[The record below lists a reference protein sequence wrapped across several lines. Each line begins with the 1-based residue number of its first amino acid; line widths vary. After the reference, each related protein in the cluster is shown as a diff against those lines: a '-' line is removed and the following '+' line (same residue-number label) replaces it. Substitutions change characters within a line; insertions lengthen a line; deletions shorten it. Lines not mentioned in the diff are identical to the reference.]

1 MTSTS
6 GEQLALLASAPAPEQ
21 QVASGVSLL
30 GLTLDQTAFL
40 HFLSSEWMIPSTG
53 YLLLGTR
60 QACGI
65 DLSNSSAVGIWFDVQ
80 ILPDNTVMVWR
91 DEAWAETT
99 LRGLK
104 TSDTVVSWSGPL
116 PAFAVDHFSVGSE
129 ATKAKL
135 LALARNF
142 ADMEIPSQPFE
153 VGALLQVAPPEQAPP
168 GTSSWQ
174 PPQNW
179 NALRGAAAM
188 AAFAVP
194 AIDPWLELFCDLL
207 RAGVSNTDS
216 VENLHAPWWRIAL
229 WSDSAEQG
237 QLPALWRAMVAQF
250 SKPGRLNEWRAKAIL
265 NDICEQARG
274 LGEDEAR
281 LERLSEGARSLLDDR
296 GTVQDLG
303 AQDDFLALTLQLL
316 LLRPS
321 PEKFFGWREEW
332 PAIPPVVWW
341 TGMTLAGYL
350 QGYRSLPTQFRG
362 TAECRRLLAL
372 KTWQHACTKGSGPWN
387 TLTPDNV
394 AWRVDGGAIVMT
406 ADTQTWAEHKL
417 GTRGSW
423 YRAAFENPV
432 VRLEAQTLALEE
444 CPDSL
449 EQMVAIENAKVQLAG
464 DGVLKMAAKQA
475 VLTVSGRVE
484 FALGQGVTLESRL
497 NVPRFKEWLA
507 TAGIARR
514 LVRPSSISPRGNG
527 GVFPTH
533 TPAAQ
538 ISSGASPKK
547 LANKRAS
554 TRAVL
559 AAKSADAPTGLIVL
573 PNFINDDEEGRLV
586 ATIDSLEWDR
596 SMKRRVQHYG
606 WRYDYK
612 ARQVL
617 HTSFLGPLPGWAE
630 DLAERLLASRVVPEL
645 PDQVI
650 VNNYDGNQGIS
661 KHIDCKD
668 CFRGPVVTISL
679 LETWDMV
686 FTRKTAGET
695 AKFVQSLPR
704 CSAVVLDG
712 EARSAWH
719 HEIPERL
726 TEHRVRRG
734 RRVSITFRKV
744 AI

>member
-1 MTSTS
+1 MTAMS
-6 GEQLALLASAPAPEQ
+6 GDQLELLASAPEQ
-21 QVASGVSLL
+21 RAVSGVRLL
-30 GLTLDQTAFL
+30 GIILDQTAFL
-40 HFLSSEWMIPSTG
+40 HFLSSEWMIPPTG

-60 QACGI
+60 QACGN
-65 DLSNSSAVGIWFDVQ
+65 DPSDSSAVGIWFDAQ
-80 ILPDNTVMVWR
+80 ILPDNTVMAWR
-91 DEAWAETT
+91 DGAWAETT
-99 LRGLK
+99 LRNL
-104 TSDTVVSWSGPL
+104 SANDTVVSWGGPL
-116 PAFAVDHFSVGSE
+116 PAFAVNHFCVSSD
-129 ATKAKL
+129 TTRAKL

-142 ADMEIPSQPFE
+142 ADMEIPSQPFK
-153 VGALLQVAPPEQAPP
+153 VGALSQVAPPCEAPP
-168 GTSSWQ
+168 WSSPWQ
-174 PPQNW
+174 PPHNW

-194 AIDPWLELFCDLL
+194 AIDPWIELFCDLL
-207 RAGVSNTDS
+207 RVGVANPES
-216 VENLHAPWWRIAL
+216 VENLHAPWWRVAL
-229 WSDSAEQG
+229 WSNSAEQE
-237 QLPALWRAMVAQF
+237 QLPGLWRAMVVQF
-250 SKPGRLNEWRAKAIL
+250 SESVRLNEWRAKAIL
-265 NDICEQARG
+265 NDICEHARG
-274 LGEDEAR
+274 LGEDETR
-281 LERLSEGARSLLDDR
+281 LTRLSEGAMALLDDR

-303 AQDDFLALTLQLL
+303 AHDDFLALTLQLL

-321 PEKFFGWREEW
+321 PEKFCGWREEW

-372 KTWQHACTKGSGPWN
+372 KTWQQACTNGSGPWH

-394 AWRVDGGAIVMT
+394 AWRADGGAIVMT

-423 YRAAFENPV
+423 YRAAFENPEV
-432 VRLEAQTLALEE
+432 QQEAEALALEE
-444 CPDSL
+444 CPYSL
-449 EQMVAIENAKVQLAG
+449 EQVVAIENATIQLAG
-464 DGVLKMAAKQA
+464 DGVLKVVAKQA
-475 VLTVSGRVE
+475 VVTVSGRVE
-484 FALGQGVTLESRL
+484 FAMGQGVSLERRL
-497 NVPRFKEWLA
+497 NLPRFKQWLA
-507 TAGIARR
+507 TAGISRR
-514 LVRPSSISPRGNG
+514 LVRPSSILPQDDG
-527 GVFPTH
+527 GAFPIC
-533 TPAAQ
+533 TPAIRA
-538 ISSGASPKK
+538 SSTASPKK
-547 LANKRAS
+547 PATKRAS
-554 TRAVL
+554 TRAAL
-559 AAKSADAPTGLIVL
+559 AAKSADAPTGLKVL
-573 PNFINDDEEGRLV
+573 PSFINDDEEVQLV

-612 ARQVL
+612 ARQV
-617 HTSFLGPLPGWAE
+617 TPANFLGPLPGWAE
-630 DLAERLLASRVVPEL
+630 DLAKRLLALGVVPEL

-686 FTRKTAGET
+686 FTQKIAGET
-695 AKFVQSLPR
+695 AKFVQPLPR

-726 TEHRVRRG
+726 TARGVPRG

>member
-1 MTSTS
+1 MTAMS
-6 GEQLALLASAPAPEQ
+6 GNQLELLASAPAPEQ
-21 QVASGVSLL
+21 RGASGVNLL
-30 GLTLDQTAFL
+30 GVILDQTAFL
-40 HFLSSEWMIPSTG
+40 DFLSSEWMIPPTG
-53 YLLLGTR
+53 YVLLGTR
-60 QACGI
+60 QACGT
-65 DLSNSSAVGIWFDVQ
+65 DPSNSSAVGIWFDAQ

-91 DEAWAETT
+91 NGAWAETT
-99 LRGLK
+99 LRGLRA
-104 TSDTVVSWSGPL
+104 SDTVVSWSGPL
-116 PAFAVDHFSVGSE
+116 PAFAVDHFSVSSE
-129 ATKAKL
+129 ATRAKL

-153 VGALLQVAPPEQAPP
+153 VGALSQVAPPEEAPP
-168 GTSSWQ
+168 GNCPWQ

-194 AIDPWLELFCDLL
+194 AIDPWVGLFCDLL
-207 RAGVSNTDS
+207 RAGVSNPES
-216 VENLHAPWWRIAL
+216 VENLHAPWWRAAL
-229 WSDSAEQG
+229 WSDSADQE
-237 QLPALWRAMVAQF
+237 QLPGLWRAMVVQL
-250 SKPGRLNEWRAKAIL
+250 SKPGRLNEWRAKTIL
-265 NDICEQARG
+265 NDICEHARD
-274 LGEDEAR
+274 LGENETR
-281 LERLSEGARSLLDDR
+281 LARLSEGARALLDDR

-303 AQDDFLALTLQLL
+303 AHDDFLALTLQLL

-362 TAECRRLLAL
+362 TTECRRLLAL
-372 KTWQHACTKGSGPWN
+372 KTWQQACPDGAGPWN

-394 AWRVDGGAIVMT
+394 AWRVDAGAIVMT
-406 ADTQTWAEHKL
+406 ADTRTWAEHKL
-417 GTRGSW
+417 GTRGRW
-423 YRAAFENPV
+423 YRAAFENPAV
-432 VRLEAQTLALEE
+432 QLEAQALALEE
-444 CPDSL
+444 CPESL
-449 EQMVAIENAKVQLAG
+449 EQLVAIENAKIQLAG
-464 DGVLKMAAKQA
+464 EGVLKVAAKQA
-475 VLTVSGRVE
+475 VVTVSGRVE
-484 FALGQGVTLESRL
+484 FALGQGVTLERRL
-497 NVPRFKEWLA
+497 NLPRFKEWLA
-507 TAGIARR
+507 TASIPRR
-514 LVRPSSISPRGNG
+514 LVRPPSVSPREDG
-527 GVFPTH
+527 GAFPTR

-538 ISSGASPKK
+538 ASSIASPKK
-547 LANKRAS
+547 PANKRAS
-554 TRAVL
+554 TP
-559 AAKSADAPTGLIVL
+559 AAKSADAPTGLQVL

-612 ARQVL
+612 ARQVIPAN
-617 HTSFLGPLPGWAE
+617 FLGPLPGWAE
-630 DLAERLLASRVVPEL
+630 DLAKRLLASGVVPEL

-679 LETWDMV
+679 LETWDMI
-686 FTRKTAGET
+686 FTRKITRET
-695 AKFVQSLPR
+695 AKFVQPLPR

-712 EARSAWH
+712 EARSAWQ

-726 TEHRVRRG
+726 TERGVPRG